1 MEPSEI
7 GEELPADDIREE
19 HVEEAGILD
28 HDNTIMVIIIWS
40 L

>member
-28 HDNTIMVIIIWS
+28 HHYMVIIITI
-40 L
+40 